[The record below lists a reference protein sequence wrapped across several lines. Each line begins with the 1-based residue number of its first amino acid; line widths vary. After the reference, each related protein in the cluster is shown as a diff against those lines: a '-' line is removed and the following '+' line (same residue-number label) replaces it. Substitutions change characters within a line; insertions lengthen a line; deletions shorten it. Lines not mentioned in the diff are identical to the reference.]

1 MQIEVNGESQDVP
14 AGTTVSA
21 LLSLLGTDD
30 GPVAV
35 ERNEAIVPR
44 AVHGSTELAEGDRL
58 EVVRFV
64 GGG

>member
-1 MQIEVNGESQDVP
+1 MRIEVNGEPRDVST
-14 AGTTVSA
+14 GITVTA
-21 LLSLLGTDD
+21 LLAEIGAVD

-35 ERNEAIVPR
+35 ERNHAIVPR
-44 AVHGSTELAEGDRL
+44 AEHPCTVLADGDRL